1 MTEDT
6 KIQQIKILVEAIRKI
21 ATNPRTPSWIK
32 NPLENAVKEAKA
44 LQPSVHPDETEKA
57 PEQDSMA
64 HAEPIKNAEHIT
76 HAEPIENEV
85 GAECVD
91 ALDPKDG
98 CLYKIVRRGLV
109 IDGVQLWDALVLRG
123 DKKTPAGVTILNV
136 PNHYLRAVRRPR
148 ET

>member
-6 KIQQIKILVEAIRKI
+6 KRQQIKILVEAIRKI

-44 LQPSVHPDETEKA
+44 LQPSEHLAETEKA
-57 PEQDSMA
+57 TEQYSMA
-64 HAEPIKNAEHIT
+64 HAEPTAQEQHID
-76 HAEPIENEV
+76 NEV
-85 GAECVD
+85 GVECVD
-91 ALDPKDG
+91 ALDPRDG

-109 IDGVQLWDALVLRG
+109 IEGVQLWDALVLRG

-148 ET
+148 ETES